1 MSGGTMGDNGMKKS
15 DEEMRKVLKP
25 NPTQD
30 QVLEIIRNS
39 YVDNKDDADSVKIV
53 RQLDSYDD
61 SNYLVEIAGT
71 RYLLKVHNGVE
82 SNDFL
87 ETFKAAGEEYYKAGH
102 MTSVIHLQTAMMQL
116 LNREGILTS
125 APIPPTQKDNTNT
138 DGNNNT
144 SKKDQMPLCV
154 RSLAVLSDEHSPCD
168 LVVRLF
174 SWYVPYRMHLSVSLT
189 KCLSCALFLFI
200 LTHL

>member
-1 MSGGTMGDNGMKKS
+1 MTPNPLIGMSGGTMGENGMKKS
-15 DEEMRKVLKP
+15 DEQMRKVLKP

-30 QVLEIIRNS
+30 QVLEVIRAS
-39 YVDNKDDADSVKIV
+39 YVDNKDADSVKII

-82 SNDFL
+82 SKDFL
-87 ETFKAAGEEYYKAGH
+87 ETFKTAGQEYYKAGH

-116 LNREGILTS
+116 LNREGIQTS
-125 APIPPTQKDNTNT
+125 VPIPPQLRDADANQ
-138 DGNNNT
+138 
-144 SKKDQMPLCV
+144 KKDQMPLSV
-154 RSLAVLSDEHSPCD
+154 HSLAVVSDEHSPCD

-174 SWYVPYRMHLSVSLT
+174 SWYVFFYRYSSRRVMRSFIHSLT
-189 KCLSCALFLFI
+189 SNS
-200 LTHL
+200 

>member
-15 DEEMRKVLKP
+15 DEQMRKVLKP

-30 QVLEIIRNS
+30 QVLDVIRNS
-39 YVDNKDDADSVKIV
+39 YLVDNPNNKEADGTGKAMEDTDSVKII

-61 SNYLVEIAGT
+61 SNYLVEISGT

-82 SNDFL
+82 SKDFL
-87 ETFKAAGEEYYKAGH
+87 ETFQTAGQEYYKAGH

-116 LNREGILTS
+116 LNREGIQTS
-125 APIPPTQKDNTNT
+125 VPIPPQLKDT
-138 DGNNNT
+138 DNNQ
-144 SKKDQMPLCV
+144 KKDQMPLSV
-154 RSLAVLSDEHSPCD
+154 HSLAVVSDEHSPCD

-174 SWYVPYRMHLSVSLT
+174 SWYVHTQSSVSFT
-189 KCLSCALFLFI
+189 
-200 LTHL
+200 T

>member
-1 MSGGTMGDNGMKKS
+1 LIGIKSIQSMSGGTMSDNGMKKS
-15 DEEMRKVLKP
+15 DEQMRKVLKP

-30 QVLEIIRNS
+30 EVLEVIRKS
-39 YVDNKDDADSVKIV
+39 YVGDNKDDADSVKIV

-82 SNDFL
+82 SKDFL
-87 ETFKAAGEEYYKAGH
+87 DTYQTAGEEYYKAGH

-116 LNREGILTS
+116 LNREGIQTS
-125 APIPPTQKDNTNT
+125 VPIPPTQKETDT
-138 DGNNNT
+138 DGNHNNP
-144 SKKDQMPLCV
+144 KKDQMPLCV
-154 RSLAVLSDEHSPCD
+154 HSLAVISDEHSPCD

-174 SWYVPYRMHLSVSLT
+174 SWYVPYAAIGILPDV
-189 KCLSCALFLFI
+189 SCAI
-200 LTHL
+200 